1 MVGRN
6 RAQLLFLVRAR
17 FRRASLGGGTLRGNA
32 ADTLRGDLGSG
43 TGNVSAPWIRRSA
56 PLPRILCQYS
66 GVLSEGSRGGLA
78 ATPECA

>member
-32 ADTLRGDLGSG
+32 ADTLRGDLWEVGRGSG
-43 TGNVSAPWIRRSA
+43 EVQIRA
-56 PLPRILCQYS
+56 S
-66 GVLSEGSRGGLA
+66 GK
-78 ATPECA
+78 